1 MYTAIFLLAAALATA
16 NGAYMIKRQD
26 DNKISFTF
34 SDINFVN
41 DYLFEFKHLQ
51 SDIVLQQVDFNV
63 QVQNSFC
70 NTFSVQHTDIVWTQL
85 CSTNCTDYITGY
97 GQKANALIVKSM
109 GPSILDAVITF
120 TYELP
125 APLIAESSNTPIFVF
140 ILLPI
145 LFGLVLIVLIVCMV
159 VDIIQRRKQKN
170 FVPQI
175 DEK

>member
-1 MYTAIFLLAAALATA
+1 MHTAIFLLAAILAA
-16 NGAYMIKRQD
+16 NGSYMIKRQD

-51 SDIVLQQVDFNV
+51 SDIILQQVEFNI
-63 QVQNSFC
+63 QLQNSFC

-85 CSTNCTDYITGY
+85 CSANCTGYITGY
-97 GQKANALIVKSM
+97 GQKANALIVKSL
-109 GPSILDAVITF
+109 GPSMLDAVITF

-125 APLIAESSNTPIFVF
+125 PPLTEESSNTPIFVF
-140 ILLPI
+140 IVVPF
-145 LFGLVLIVLIVCMV
+145 LFGVVLIVLIVCMV
-159 VDIIQRRKQKN
+159 VSIIQRRKQKN
-170 FVPQI
+170 FVAQV